1 MSEHN
6 HMDEVHNDTSSHT
19 PEQSVAT
26 HGPKNWVLPVSIII
40 AGLFIG
46 GGIALGSY
54 FSRTG
59 GTPDPLVQLEKEVL
73 DAGRAS
79 GMSRN
84 DLRACLEAEILD
96 ETIIE
101 RLTTHVSSAIDL
113 GASGTPLTLVVFLDD
128 GSIIPVSGAQDKETF
143 QEIITTRTSS
153 LPVDDTLMLESFL
166 PVNLDTET
174 WIGSTEP
181 RVLLVE
187 YSDMNCQFCK
197 RVHTTLKEIIAENTD
212 VAWVWRH
219 FPILQNSDYKAI
231 AAECVL
237 KDQGNEAFWEFI
249 NEMMK

>member
-6 HMDEVHNDTSSHT
+6 HHDESQKDIPSHVE
-19 PEQSVAT
+19 EQSVASRT
-26 HGPKNWVLPVSIII
+26 PKNWILPVSIII

-59 GTPDPLVQLEKEVL
+59 GTPDPFAQLEKEVL

-84 DLRACLEAEILD
+84 DLRACLEAEVLD
-96 ETIIE
+96 EAIIE
-101 RLTTHVSSAIDL
+101 RLTMHVSSAIDL

-128 GSIIPVSGAQDKETF
+128 GTIIPVSGAQDKETF
-143 QEIITTRTSS
+143 QNIITTRTSS
-153 LPVDDTLMLESFL
+153 LPVDENLVIDSFL
-166 PVNLDTET
+166 PVNLETET

-181 RVLLVE
+181 RILLVE

-197 RVHTTLKEIIAENTD
+197 RVHTTLKDIVAENTD

-237 KDQGNEAFWEFI
+237 KDQGNEAFWKFI